1 MPCRTDDQPIKK
13 MLRAQEEGVMIGN
26 TDWSIIED
34 LEVSGAVSGRMVSGE
49 GLQMILEGCLQ

>member
-1 MPCRTDDQPIKK
+1 

-49 GLQMILEGCLQ
+49 GLQMILRDVYSE